1 MIHINFKLL
10 YLIDFLK
17 NVFFT
22 ILFIARASLLL
33 VPQGRG
39 SSGALLLVHSHP
51 EAKANCG

>member
-10 YLIDFLK
+10 YLIDFFK

-39 SSGALLLVHSHP
+39 GSGALLLVHSHP
-51 EAKANCG
+51 EAEADCG